1 MQILFLHI
9 YQISI
14 KFSIEKK
21 KKSESYI
28 DLVDRARRKIR
39 SVVSVFLFQGI
50 RIFVETNGPRDQWVA
65 ALASNYEL
73 LPRERDGG
81 LEQRETKERR
91 VADLRTFAR
100 YTIKFTIESNAIRR
114 YSLVGLARY
123 INCRPSGSL
132 VDN

>member
-1 MQILFLHI
+1 MPDFDQIFHR
-9 YQISI
+9 
-14 KFSIEKK
+14 KK
-21 KKSESYI
+21 EKSESYI

>member
-9 YQISI
+9 CQISI

-73 LPRERDGG
+73 LPRERDG
-81 LEQRETKERR
+81 KERR
-91 VADLRTFAR
+91 KREEWRICERLLVTQLNLRSSRTRSDVTAWWDWPD
-100 YTIKFTIESNAIRR
+100 I
-114 YSLVGLARY
+114 
-123 INCRPSGSL
+123 
-132 VDN
+132 